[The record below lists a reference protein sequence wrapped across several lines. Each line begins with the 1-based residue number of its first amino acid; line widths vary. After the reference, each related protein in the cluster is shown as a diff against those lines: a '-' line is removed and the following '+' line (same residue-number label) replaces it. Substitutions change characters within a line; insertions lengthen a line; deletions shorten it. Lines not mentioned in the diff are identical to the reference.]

1 MAFNFRNNS
10 ANRLTLKVSLL
21 PKQYSNL
28 TCDKRCTKPSQSCSC
43 VHENVNV
50 KNMHMD
56 LTIDGMPSQNWS
68 CFQVIFY
75 FEPHASCKA
84 VLKTAGLEMGRT
96 QRGILV
102 DRLAEIN
109 AMPLNEFNP
118 LSPTFWLSG
127 KQMHCDAGRV
137 TCILAAF
144 RPHNIF
150 LLSSLNPPCLLP
162 SYFLL
167 QINLRHMT
175 SQTNITCQFGRVKG
189 RTFFEANLSV
199 LKAEKNRFC
208 KIFVEF

>member
-1 MAFNFRNNS
+1 MHSRKVLLGDASHFCILFTYCEGLKLKCDRYSSLAFNFRNNS
-10 ANRLTLKVSLL
+10 ANRLTLKVSLV

-28 TCDKRCTKPSQSCSC
+28 TCDKRCMKPSQSCSC
-43 VHENVNV
+43 VHENLNV

-56 LTIDGMPSQNWS
+56 LTIDGMPCQNWS

-144 RPHNIF
+144 LVWRSGRTISS
-150 LLSSLNPPCLLP
+150 SSLL
-162 SYFLL
+162 
-167 QINLRHMT
+167 
-175 SQTNITCQFGRVKG
+175 
-189 RTFFEANLSV
+189 
-199 LKAEKNRFC
+199 
-208 KIFVEF
+208 